1 MCCSGLTCARAS
13 SAPGWWRNTC
23 LYSSIHS
30 HWTRVNGLSTF
41 FITDVVMYWEAKMRI
56 HQHKHTLAEPC
67 LFVLRVIYNKQYCR
81 CIVRFK
87 LNRGPSACRT
97 VCGQW
102 RTVGFVFFPR
112 TVPSLIFSFMFTEIC
127 NYFKIYSFREK
138 NHIFV
143 FFIKNNTL

>member
-1 MCCSGLTCARAS
+1 
-13 SAPGWWRNTC
+13 
-23 LYSSIHS
+23 
-30 HWTRVNGLSTF
+30 
-41 FITDVVMYWEAKMRI
+41 MYWEAKMRI

-143 FFIKNNTL
+143 FFIKIIHYKVLILYKGFLLLSLLWITLFYGNIVELSTIYLLIKLHFS